1 VTEVLMRGH
10 GDAVVG
16 PSLQV
21 AVFRAIYTE
30 VNANLQIQ
38 ATMLGGPITFLNQ
51 YEAQKSQGMERTWE
65 AWKRQALERDA
76 TRRWA
81 FDDPA
86 ELNLGQAVIA
96 AQLLI
101 SELQRRLRRPA
112 SSPFSEEPVFSG
124 AVSFGISA
132 SENITFALHQGIP
145 NTAKGCSV

>member
-1 VTEVLMRGH
+1 VAQLCTDDDKGTCTAVGANEPGLKTPILARSGEVAPAYVTEVLMRGH

-76 TRRWA
+76 TRR
-81 FDDPA
+81 
-86 ELNLGQAVIA
+86 
-96 AQLLI
+96 
-101 SELQRRLRRPA
+101 
-112 SSPFSEEPVFSG
+112 
-124 AVSFGISA
+124 
-132 SENITFALHQGIP
+132 
-145 NTAKGCSV
+145 